1 MPMTTQV
8 EAAIE
13 KFAQAPKHPEEL
25 LRLREFYDRMKG
37 LGLAK
42 KQEYDLPLI
51 DTIGRSFRAQTP
63 SQKVDR

>member
-1 MPMTTQV
+1 MPITTQV
-8 EAAIE
+8 EEAIE

-25 LRLREFYDRMKG
+25 LRLTEFYDRMKG

-51 DTIGRSFRAQTP
+51 DTIGRSFFAP
-63 SQKVDR
+63 NSSQRTDR